1 MPGRAAIRSSHPTS
15 QESTGC
21 TVIRTTPLSNTEP
34 KGATATPAAVT
45 VGLVTRMLREAFEGP
60 PGPWT
65 YFTEA
70 GPGHGLF
77 ATLDALTAAQA
88 SQTGG
93 PSRSTIA
100 GHVRH
105 LSASLALAARRLR
118 GESGSRD
125 RSQSWSVHR
134 VDEAEWAAVVAEVR
148 SAYHTLRVTVEMRSA
163 WDEDAVGEAFGTI
176 AHVAYHLGAIRQ
188 RLERRP

>member
-1 MPGRAAIRSSHPTS
+1 M
-15 QESTGC
+15 
-21 TVIRTTPLSNTEP
+21 PLSNTEP
-34 KGATATPAAVT
+34 RRGATATPAVVT

-77 ATLDALTAAQA
+77 ASLDGMTAAQA

-93 PSRSTIA
+93 PSQSTIA

-105 LSASLALAARRLR
+105 ISASLALAARRLR
-118 GESGSRD
+118 GEQAPRD
-125 RSQSWSVHR
+125 RSQSWTVHR
-134 VDEAEWAAVVAEVR
+134 VDETQWAGVVAEAR
-148 SAYHTLRVTVEMRSA
+148 SAYQDLRVTVEMRSV
-163 WDEDAVGEAFGTI
+163 WDEDAVGEAFGAI

-188 RLERRP
+188 RIERRS